1 MKSPKDWKHYQLT
14 QYKNNNNMEQPSY
27 KKGNA
32 AMSPLIV
39 TAIGT
44 VIASAIGAW
53 ATSSQAINKIDT
65 KVQVVEE
72 RENNHY
78 LEVSE
83 KLEDIDNK
91 LDMIIKNTK

>member
-1 MKSPKDWKHYQLT
+1 
-14 QYKNNNNMEQPSY
+14 MEQPSY
-27 KKGNA
+27 KKGNIA
-32 AMSPLIV
+32 VPPLVI
-39 TAIGT
+39 TALAT
-44 VIASAIGAW
+44 VVASALGAW
-53 ATSSQAINKIDT
+53 ATSSESINRIDT